1 MRLTLTGMVMIGVVL
16 PGCGD
21 SGSDPRDDSSQSTAV
36 APSPD
41 VVLIAAL
48 ANQQVFTL
56 NNPWTQS
63 DLDRMNVEASY
74 VAPVFTTRI
83 FEQDASYG
91 QGGYKDRYEECWAD
105 YRKGDQGDG
114 NRKCYPRLAA
124 HYRTG
129 TIEFGTCTLD
139 FTVQRYGYYCG
150 GGHGNSSEYPKPKPM
165 DPVDA
170 CCRYHDMNKW
180 DDGTLRSNEEG
191 IVMCLSMARSNPR
204 NLLQRPDL
212 WNETSVTYIEEARQ
226 CWYDSAITI
235 ILGDQPDDAPPPD
248 PY

>member
-1 MRLTLTGMVMIGVVL
+1 MRRSLTGLMMIGVL
-16 PGCGD
+16 LAGCGD
-21 SGSDPRDDSSQSTAV
+21 SGTDTRDDSSQPTAV

-63 DLDRMNVEASY
+63 DLDRTNVEASY
-74 VAPVFTTRI
+74 VGPVFTTRI
-83 FEQDASYG
+83 FEQDPRYG
-91 QGGYKDRYEECWAD
+91 FGGYKDRYAECWAD
-105 YRKGDQGDG
+105 YNKGDQGDG
-114 NRKCYPRLAA
+114 NRKCYPRLAV
-124 HYRTG
+124 HPYLG
-129 TIEFGTCTLD
+129 NIEFGVCKLN
-139 FTVQRYGYYCG
+139 FKVQRYGYYCG
-150 GGHGNSSEYPKPKPM
+150 GGHGHSDDYPKPKPM

-170 CCRYHDMNKW
+170 CCRYHDMGVW
-180 DDGTLRSNEEG
+180 GALGPESNEEG
-191 IVMCLSMARSNPR
+191 IVMCLSMARSNSR

-235 ILGDQPDDAPPPD
+235 IVGDQPDDAPPPD

>member
-1 MRLTLTGMVMIGVVL
+1 MRPTLTCILAIGVLLV
-16 PGCGD
+16 GCGHND
-21 SGSDPRDDSSQSTAV
+21 SDSQDTASG
-36 APSPD
+36 AASATPSPD

-56 NNPWTQS
+56 NNPWTQ
-63 DLDRMNVEASY
+63 DDEDRMNVDASY
-74 VAPVFTTRI
+74 VGPVFTTRI
-83 FEQDASYG
+83 FEHDPRYG
-91 QGGYKDRYEECWAD
+91 YGGYKDRYDECWAD
-105 YRKGDQGDG
+105 YRLGDQADG

-150 GGHGNSSEYPKPKPM
+150 GGHGDNAESPKPRPM

-170 CCRYHDMNKW
+170 CCRYHDMGVW
-180 DDGTLRSNEEG
+180 GARGPESNEEG
-191 IVMCLSMARSNPR
+191 IVMCLSMAKSNPT
-204 NLLQRPDL
+204 NLLSRGDML
-212 WNETSVTYIEEARQ
+212 NGASIAYIEEARQ
-226 CWYDSAITI
+226 CWYDSAITS
-235 ILGDQPDDAPPPD
+235 ILGNQPDDAPAPQ